1 MVKNPHLKSN
11 SILFFYFFKLLVPKL
26 IVMKVVK
33 ILFCFSLF
41 VGFSCSE
48 ESSENPPQNNNPSEY
63 NLVIKFN
70 FDPNQER
77 LDNLGQLSTIPSG
90 NAAQS
95 PTINR
100 MSANYIELASGA
112 FTPLGNGE
120 IVFSGDETNAGGN
133 TAINFQNAVFA
144 GDDETFLTLPLSDV
158 SAGTYEWVRVSLAYQ
173 EGDIDFL
180 LNGVD
185 YTGTLASFV
194 GYNTYIT
201 SFDLNGQPI
210 AVNENKL
217 QGFWAFEAEGFTSQG
232 QAPPG
237 STTVPNPL
245 FDSSPIPQ
253 GSCVVTGA
261 FENAL
266 QITGNE
272 TQDIVVTLSFS
283 VNNSFEWTE
292 VNVDG
297 KYEPDAGEQVVDMGL
312 RGLIP
317 IVSN

>member
-1 MVKNPHLKSN
+1 
-11 SILFFYFFKLLVPKL
+11 
-26 IVMKVVK
+26 MKIIR
-33 ILFCFSLF
+33 ILFCFNLF
-41 VGFSCSE
+41 VIFSCSE
-48 ESSENPPQNNNPSEY
+48 ESSENPPQNNNPSEH
-63 NLVIKFN
+63 NLVIKFK

-77 LDNLGQLSTIPSG
+77 LNNLGQPSTIPSG

-100 MSANYIELASGA
+100 MSANYIELAPGA
-112 FTPLGNGE
+112 FTPLGTGE
-120 IVFSGDETNAGGN
+120 IVFNGAETTAGGS

-144 GDDETFLTLPLSDV
+144 GDNETFLTVPLSDV
-158 SAGTYEWVRVSLAYQ
+158 NLGTYEWVRVSLAYQ

-180 LNGVD
+180 FNGVD

-201 SFDLNGQPI
+201 SFDLNGNPI
-210 AVNENKL
+210 QVNANKL
-217 QGFWAFEAEGFTSQG
+217 QGYWAFEAEGFVSQG

-237 STTVPNPL
+237 ATTVPNPL

-253 GSCVVTGA
+253 GSCVVTGE
-261 FENAL
+261 FENGL
-266 QITGNE
+266 TITGEE
-272 TQDIVVTLSFS
+272 TQDVIVTLSFS
-283 VNNSFEWTE
+283 INNSFEWTE
-292 VNVDG
+292 VNADG
-297 KYEPDAGEQVVDMGL
+297 KYEPNAGEQVVDMGL